1 MDKKVYKSEYKCI
14 ICDKFYASKTS
25 LCNHNRKFH
34 KPLVNQSK
42 PLVNQSKPLEN
53 QSKLN
58 CKYCNKILSC
68 KQSKSRHQKICKSKN
83 DNNLKK
89 EIVDFIKKNIKIHP
103 KTLEKINKQLE
114 LKPILN
120 NINNNTTNNTNNN
133 TINNTNNNTINNT
146 INNTTN
152 NNNNINLTFVKFEHE
167 NISELLTNKEMFK
180 IINKARSSVKESVKL
195 VHFNDERP
203 EYVDKENIYF
213 SLSTYKLNKKILKI
227 ILFNEYKNIF
237 ITNMK
242 DDLAYVFNGDKFVAT
257 FKNYVLKTLFD
268 NHISNIDSFIN
279 ENNIDEN
286 KHKYLFKF
294 INESNDEEYKT
305 YLLNELKQFVY
316 NNSDK
321 KLLKKLNNLELKEK

>member
-1 MDKKVYKSEYKCI
+1 MYKSEYKCI
-14 ICDKFYASKTS
+14 ICDKFYTSKNS

-34 KPLVNQSK
+34 KPLVNQSKPLVNQSKPLVNQSKPLVNQSK

-114 LKPILN
+114 LNNTLN

-146 INNTTN
+146 INNTT

-203 EYVDKENIYF
+203 EF
-213 SLSTYKLNKKILKI
+213 
-227 ILFNEYKNIF
+227 KNIF

-242 DDLAYVFNGDKFVAT
+242 DDLAYIFNGDKFVAT

-294 INESNDEEYKT
+294 INESNDDEYKT
-305 YLLNELKQFVY
+305 YLLNELKQLVY

-321 KLLKKLNNLELKEK
+321 KLLKKLNSLELKEK